1 MTRPTFD
8 APPSVLAT
16 FIGGPFDAEARV
28 IAKVRANQESDRAAR
43 LRQAADHDLEQS
55 KRVHSEAC
63 ANADILS
70 STAAKYSA
78 IVGSP

>member
-8 APPSVLAT
+8 DTPADLAV
-16 FIGGPFDAEARV
+16 FIGGPFDAEARA

-43 LRQAADHDLEQS
+43 LRQAADRDLDQS
-55 KRVHSEAC
+55 RRAHSEAC

-70 STAAKYSA
+70 STSAKYAA
-78 IVGSP
+78 IAGSP